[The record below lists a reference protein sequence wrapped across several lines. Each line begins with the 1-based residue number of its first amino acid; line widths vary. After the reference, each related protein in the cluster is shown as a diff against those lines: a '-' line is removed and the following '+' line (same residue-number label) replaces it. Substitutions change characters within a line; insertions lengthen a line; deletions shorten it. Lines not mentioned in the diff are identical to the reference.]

1 MLEFDLDPAL
11 QEDKPK
17 PKAESVIMA
26 EAESFIGTLEGGFE
40 EPEEPQGYVE
50 APDGVLTDL
59 SGMPCLIHAD
69 TAAMEPSQ
77 VPAAQDSQV
86 PAAQNAA
93 AGAKSHAHAPAR
105 WTRSQKRSPVSE
117 RELVEIAKAI
127 SLSDQCM
134 ISSPG
139 HAGSSSV
146 HAGSS
151 CVQDAVRG
159 QPVVSYNLVHGVLRA
174 APPSGTGTP
183 GTPAEQVLAGPLPIV
198 EEEFQDCVSE

>member
-40 EPEEPQGYVE
+40 EPEEPLVPAAQNVAAAAGL
-50 APDGVLTDL
+50 AN
-59 SGMPCLIHAD
+59 PCSPKCSPNS
-69 TAAMEPSQ
+69 PSQ
-77 VPAAQDSQV
+77 VPAAQDSQI

-93 AGAKSHAHAPAR
+93 AAAGLSGR

-117 RELVEIAKAI
+117 RELVEIAKAV
-127 SLSDQCM
+127 SLADQWQ
-134 ISSPG
+134 IASPG
-139 HAGSSSV
+139 HAGSSND

-159 QPVVSYNLVHGVLRA
+159 QPVVSYNCVHGILRA
-174 APPSGTGTP
+174 APPIGTGPP
-183 GTPAEQVLAGPLPIV
+183 GTPAEQVVLAGPLPLV

>member
-11 QEDKPK
+11 LKDKLK
-17 PKAESVIMA
+17 PEAESVTVA
-26 EAESFIGTLEGGFE
+26 EAESFTGTLEGGFE
-40 EPEEPQGYVE
+40 EPQGYVE
-50 APDGVLTDL
+50 ASDGVLTDL
-59 SGMPCLIHAD
+59 KGMPCLIHAD

-77 VPAAQDSQV
+77 VPAAQESQV

-93 AGAKSHAHAPAR
+93 AAAGLKVR

-127 SLSDQCM
+127 SLADQWQ

-139 HAGSSSV
+139 HAGSSND

-159 QPVVSYNLVHGVLRA
+159 QPVVSYNCVHGILRA

-183 GTPAEQVLAGPLPIV
+183 GTPAEQVLTGPLPIV